1 MKREIFE
8 IQNELRKARSE
19 IASLRSLVKA
29 QSHKPFRIALT
40 KADTGGYPAES
51 TTTGMYPVVFLDPAF
66 GGDHVERQAE
76 VRLRIRQ
83 LLPVHIPVNTEVP
96 VWNYAGGYYTA
107 YAGAGGGTGL
117 CCDWMELVNTI
128 LKAELTL
135 TTQEEDDLDAA
146 LEACCP
152 QGCVFSDSEPDVTY
166 NLTIT
171 LSGITE
177 YDATTF
183 EPTTIPHAING
194 DYGVAISKDPS
205 GGWKG
210 TFLIGSNICT
220 VIGNCNGSSNSLYF
234 QVGSED
240 DSNIDS
246 DGVIT
251 AENTNIGPSPWS
263 GVLLSVVNYFPLG
276 EAGFYPP
283 LSGNAIPN
291 FSNVTITF
299 SGS

>member
-107 YAGAGGGTGL
+107 YAGAGGESAM
-117 CCDWMELVNTI
+117 CCDWMELVNTT
-128 LKAELTL
+128 LKNELAL
-135 TTQEEDDLDAA
+135 TSQEKDDLDAA

-152 QGCVFSDSEPDVTY
+152 QSCEFNNTASIGDTY
-166 NLTIT
+166 DLVITI
-171 LSGITE
+171 SGVVEQGT
-177 YDATTF
+177 AT
-183 EPTTIPHAING
+183 PHSVNG
-194 DYGVAISKDPS
+194 DYGVTITKVAVSRYE
-205 GGWKG
+205 G
-210 TFLIGSNICT
+210 TFLIE
-220 VIGNCNGSSNSLYF
+220 GNECFVTGRCDGIDVTKSILDLEIM
-234 QVGSED
+234 GSELPGLTD
-240 DSNIDS
+240 TLILASNLD
-246 DGVIT
+246 
-251 AENTNIGPSPWS
+251 IGSSPWS
-263 GVLLSVVNYFPLG
+263 NVPIPTLFIDRSQEDNFATPD
-276 EAGFYPP
+276 
-283 LSGNAIPN
+283 PN